1 LHAKTGANN
10 NASIA
15 KTSDGTTSPSWG
27 INLSARDYALFH
39 QYIAQGKAADS
50 YYKSIADDNKDLMK
64 AAPLG
69 EAFLAFGYKTIYG
82 SQTYYIVDEKIAF
95 SFGSFGALGF
105 SDLSNGNVVVNQQ
118 DWYCNADMD
127 HLRDTIVRSVKILQ
141 ALRK

>member
-1 LHAKTGANN
+1 
-10 NASIA
+10 
-15 KTSDGTTSPSWG
+15 
-27 INLSARDYALFH
+27 
-39 QYIAQGKAADS
+39 
-50 YYKSIADDNKDLMK
+50 MK

-82 SQTYYIVDEKIAF
+82 SQTYYIVDENIAF

-127 HLRDTIVRSVKILQ
+127 HLRDTIVSSVKILQ